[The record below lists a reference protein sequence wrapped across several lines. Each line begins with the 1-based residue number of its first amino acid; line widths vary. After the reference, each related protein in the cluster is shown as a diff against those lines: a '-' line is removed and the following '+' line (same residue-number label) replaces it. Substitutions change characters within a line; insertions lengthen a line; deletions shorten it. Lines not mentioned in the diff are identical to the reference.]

1 MTTREMTLEAGAG
14 TGAAGGAG
22 TGAGAGPAT
31 DYAALCLQ
39 ARSQLGAGD
48 GTGAVV
54 SARRAVELLPR
65 GLEGQRLLGLSL
77 LATGETRPALG
88 AFQTALAGDPLD
100 VVAQAGVAT
109 AQEQIGGPASAEAEW
124 LRTWELSPGLAPVEA
139 RLQQAREAAG
149 APAMPAGSEPY
160 PFTTAALARVYLR
173 GGLNEHAV
181 AEARAALTRQP
192 ERADLH
198 LTLAEAFWR
207 AGDGASAG
215 AQAEHLLERLPDC
228 AAANLLLA
236 ARWQA
241 VGRDPAPLL
250 SRVRAVDPAGD
261 VATRLFGD
269 REAPPPL
276 DGVEGARRPLQAVQ
290 PSPPAP
296 AAPATPAPPRPR
308 RPRRRPPRRQ
318 SPQPLLSL
326 SLRWRRYHPRRQTA
340 PRSRRRPRRPCQR
353 SPPAPLASPAL
364 RAPPSP
370 VRWPPPA
377 RPGPP
382 TTAQPGA
389 SPPSAGGSTP
399 RPATPWRRPSRT
411 PRRHPPSTSAR

>member
-1 MTTREMTLEAGAG
+1 MTLEAGAG

-31 DYAALCLQ
+31 DYATLCLQ

-48 GTGAVV
+48 GVGAVA

-77 LATGETRPALG
+77 LATGDTRPALG
-88 AFQTALAGDPLD
+88 AFQTVLAGDPLD

-149 APAMPAGSEPY
+149 APAMPAGREPY

-250 SRVRAVDPAGD
+250 SRVRA
-261 VATRLFGD
+261 
-269 REAPPPL
+269 
-276 DGVEGARRPLQAVQ
+276 
-290 PSPPAP
+290 
-296 AAPATPAPPRPR
+296 
-308 RPRRRPPRRQ
+308 
-318 SPQPLLSL
+318 
-326 SLRWRRYHPRRQTA
+326 
-340 PRSRRRPRRPCQR
+340 
-353 SPPAPLASPAL
+353 
-364 RAPPSP
+364 
-370 VRWPPPA
+370 
-377 RPGPP
+377 
-382 TTAQPGA
+382 
-389 SPPSAGGSTP
+389 
-399 RPATPWRRPSRT
+399 
-411 PRRHPPSTSAR
+411 

>member
-1 MTTREMTLEAGAG
+1 M
-14 TGAAGGAG
+14 
-22 TGAGAGPAT
+22 
-31 DYAALCLQ
+31 
-39 ARSQLGAGD
+39 
-48 GTGAVV
+48 V

-261 VATRLFGD
+261 IATRLFGD

-296 AAPATPAPPRPR
+296 AAPAAPAPPPA
-308 RPRRRPPRRQ
+308 PAPEAAPPRRQ
-318 SPQPLLSL
+318 SP
-326 SLRWRRYHPRRQTA
+326 RAA
-340 PRSRRRPRRPCQR
+340 PEPEPEVAPV
-353 SPPAPLASPAL
+353 SPPAPDRPPIPE
-364 RAPPSP
+364 APPAP
-370 VRWPPPA
+370 LPTLAAGAAGLAGATGARRRRRGGRPPA